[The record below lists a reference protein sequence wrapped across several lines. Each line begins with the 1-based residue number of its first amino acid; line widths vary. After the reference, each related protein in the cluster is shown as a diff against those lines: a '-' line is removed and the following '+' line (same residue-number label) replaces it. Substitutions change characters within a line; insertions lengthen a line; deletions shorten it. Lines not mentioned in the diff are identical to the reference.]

1 MLKRPIANVIRAALV
16 VVGLLAAVNSVLTAG
31 SSAGANPNTAANA
44 SVVREWALSF
54 TLASIALAA
63 AALLSRGLAMLVVI
77 ALLLL
82 TWSNGIGPAW
92 HLLEYYGVI
101 SPH

>member
-1 MLKRPIANVIRAALV
+1 
-16 VVGLLAAVNSVLTAG
+16 LAAVNSVLTAG

-44 SVVREWALSF
+44 SLVREWALSF